1 MGEDS
6 PWSGSLKERKALLG
20 GEKGHSSG
28 SGCPK
33 EHKELFNGKKG
44 RSMRR
49 DLIGSKR
56 NI

>member
-1 MGEDS
+1 MGKDS